1 MPLVTVGGAGKTA
14 GGATTLRGSEGAGFV
29 AVAAGVAG
37 VVSRASA
44 HAPRTSAK
52 PRPPDSL
59 FCDQVAG
66 SLSITV

>member
-1 MPLVTVGGAGKTA
+1 M
-14 GGATTLRGSEGAGFV
+14 LRGSEGAGFV